1 MILLGSSDGIR
12 TCPEPYYCFGP
23 VRWPGS
29 DRFRNVGDK
38 NHSTIMYSGCRLKPE
53 IAQNNMNLLLVVM
66 FSKLSGSLV
75 ICGLFK
81 TQFYLFRFLILH
93 SNQDFN
99 IFSILVISYES
110 YQSAISSSLK
120 QSQASASSF
129 KQSSLSILRCAFSK
143 IYVEN
148 SAVVISTGIF

>member
-12 TCPEPYYCFGP
+12 TCPKTQYASGT
-23 VRWPGS
+23 VRQPGS

-81 TQFYLFRFLILH
+81 TQLYLFRFLILH

-99 IFSILVISYES
+99 IFSILVISYDS

-120 QSQASASSF
+120 HPQAVSSSRVSQF
-129 KQSSLSILRCAFSK
+129 GDVRFLKFMLK
-143 IYVEN
+143 IQQW
-148 SAVVISTGIF
+148 

>member
-1 MILLGSSDGIR
+1 MNKGILLHFDHVRVVRWNKDR
-12 TCPEPYYCFGP
+12 TCPKTQYGSGP
-23 VRWPGS
+23 VRRPGS
-29 DRFRNVGDK
+29 GEIRNVGDK

-81 TQFYLFRFLILH
+81 TQLYLFRFLILH

-99 IFSILVISYES
+99 ISSILAISYES
-110 YQSAISSSLK
+110 YDMTHISLQFQAVSSIRK
-120 QSQASASSF
+120 QFQAVE
-129 KQSSLSILRCAFSK
+129 SLNLEMCVF
-143 IYVEN
+143 
-148 SAVVISTGIF
+148 